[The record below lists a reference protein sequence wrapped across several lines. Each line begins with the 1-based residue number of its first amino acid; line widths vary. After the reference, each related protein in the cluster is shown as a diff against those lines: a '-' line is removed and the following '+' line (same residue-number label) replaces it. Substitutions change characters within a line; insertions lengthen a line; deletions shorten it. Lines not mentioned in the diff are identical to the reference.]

1 MVLLE
6 KARAGYRSARLL
18 YRKSTHLLRLL
29 PDFIIIGAQ
38 RGGTTS
44 LYYYLTSYPGI
55 SQALMKE
62 VHYFDDHFRE
72 GTPWYRAQFPTK
84 LQRSYVESARGQRFL
99 TGESS
104 PYYLFYPPAP
114 KRIKALVPN
123 VKLIVLLRNPVERA
137 YSHHWLATL
146 EGNETLPFAEAVERE
161 AERTA
166 GEQERILRDEGY
178 ASFAHRHYTY
188 LARGIYVDQLKHWM
202 NFFPREQ
209 FLILKSEDFYKNTAD
224 TFRRTLDFLE
234 VPTAAIRD
242 QQDFKQYREPNRRGY
257 QNEEKP
263 PKLDASVRAR
273 LIDYFRP
280 HNARLY
286 EFLGQ
291 DFGWES
297 P

>member
-1 MVLLE
+1 MALLE
-6 KARAGYRSARLL
+6 KAKERYRSARFL
-18 YRKSTHLLRLL
+18 YRKSTHPLRLL

-44 LYYYLTSYPGI
+44 LYYYLTAYPGI
-55 SQALMKE
+55 AQALMKE
-62 VHYFDDHFRE
+62 VHFFDDHFRE
-72 GTPWYRAQFPTK
+72 GMSWYRAQFATK
-84 LQRSYVESARGQRFL
+84 LQRSYVEWVRGQHFL

-104 PYYLFYPPAP
+104 PYYLFYPHAP

-146 EGNETLPFAEAVERE
+146 EGNETLPFAEAIERE

-166 GEQERILRDEGY
+166 GEQEKILCDEQY
-178 ASFAHRHYTY
+178 ESFAHRHFTY
-188 LARGIYVDQLKHWM
+188 LARGIYVDQLQHWM

-209 FLILKSEDFYKNTAD
+209 FLILKSEDLYKDTAS
-224 TFRRTLDFLE
+224 TFRRTLDFLN
-234 VPTAAIRD
+234 VPTIAVKE
-242 QQDFKQYREPNRRGY
+242 QQDFKQYREPTSKGY
-257 QNEEKP
+257 QNEAKP
-263 PKLDASVRAR
+263 PKLDTGVRAH
-273 LIDYFRP
+273 LMEYFKP

-291 DFGWES
+291 DFGWDQ
-297 P
+297 

>member
-1 MVLLE
+1 MALLE
-6 KARAGYRSARLL
+6 KAREGYRSARLL
-18 YRKSTHLLRLL
+18 YRRSTHSLRLL

-55 SQALMKE
+55 AQALMKE
-62 VHYFDDHFRE
+62 VHFFDDHFEE
-72 GTPWYRAQFPTK
+72 GTSWYQAQFPTR
-84 LQRSYVESARGQRFL
+84 LQRSYVERARGQRFL

-114 KRIKALVPN
+114 KRIKALIPT

-146 EGNETLPFAEAVERE
+146 EGNETLPFAEAIERE

-166 GEQERILRDEGY
+166 GEQEKIQCDERY
-178 ASFAHRHYTY
+178 ASFAHRHFTY
-188 LARGIYVDQLKHWM
+188 LARGIYVDQLQHWM
-202 NFFPREQ
+202 SFFPREQ
-209 FLILKSEDFYKNTAD
+209 FLILKSEDFYRDTASA
-224 TFRRTLDFLE
+224 FKRTLDFLD
-234 VPTAAIRD
+234 VPTTAIKGR
-242 QQDFKQYREPNRRGY
+242 QDFKQYREPNRKGY
-257 QNEEKP
+257 QNEAKP
-263 PKLDASVRAR
+263 PKLDAPLRAS
-273 LIDYFRP
+273 LIEYFKP

-291 DFGWES
+291 DFGWDQ
-297 P
+297 